1 MECICDNEKK
11 TGSLET
17 RLQLTN
23 VPTNLVS
30 QTICGKCTLFQTCIT
45 FDQNVYKASNWIYI
59 HNKGSRI
66 ELCYQFLAVELHS
79 LAVMAFIWRTFFSVT
94 L

>member
-1 MECICDNEKK
+1 MSEKC
-11 TGSLET
+11 SQESYL
-17 RLQLTN
+17 LTYQ
-23 VPTNLVS
+23 PTNLVS

-45 FDQNVYKASNWIYI
+45 FDQKVYKTSNLIYI

-79 LAVMAFIWRTFFSVT
+79 LAVMAFFEGRFQRNTVNESHS
-94 L
+94 